1 MLQKIQRSMFKILK
15 VKESV
20 ESIASVHLVAGI
32 CSFVSAILGVSRH
45 FTLQASMGQSNR
57 SEFL

>member
-1 MLQKIQRSMFKILK
+1 MFKILK